1 MGWNKGYSIMEKQ
14 IVGLYDLGVLTKDVL
29 EIIMQPFCN
38 SDIDSG
44 GSNNLKS
51 KDGKTA
57 EDIICFVIEPEKYQ
71 EAVSNFVP
79 DPKEPGWN
87 EELYNLYN
95 EIIESRW
102 GIW

>member
-1 MGWNKGYSIMEKQ
+1 MGWNKGYSIIEQQ
-14 IVGLYDLGVLTKDVL
+14 IVGLYDLGVLTKDAL

-51 KDGKTA
+51 KDGKTV
-57 EDIICFVIEPEKYQ
+57 EDIICFVMEPEEYQ
-71 EAVSNFVP
+71 EAVNNFVP
-79 DPKEPGWN
+79 DPEEPDWN
-87 EELYNLYN
+87 EKLYNLCN
-95 EIIESRW
+95 KIIKNRW